1 MVTEKQPNFK
11 IPSTDTIK
19 SLNEQL
25 NDPIFKSSTRI
36 LILILLAMNKKL
48 TSVEL
53 RSFVGLGKGSL
64 ENHLVKMEASGL
76 IRVRSIKSWGGVH
89 QVVEITKKGLEDCR
103 SLLRKIHSI
112 DV

>member
-1 MVTEKQPNFK
+1 MVKDQHPNFK
-11 IPSTDTIK
+11 LPSTDIIK

-25 NDPIFKSSTRI
+25 NDPTFKSSTRI

-64 ENHLVKMEASGL
+64 ENHLAKMEASSL
-76 IRVRSIKSWGGVH
+76 IRVRSIKSWGGTH
-89 QVVEITKKGLEDCR
+89 QVVEITEKGLEECR
-103 SLLRKIHSI
+103 SLLKKIHSLN
-112 DV
+112 V